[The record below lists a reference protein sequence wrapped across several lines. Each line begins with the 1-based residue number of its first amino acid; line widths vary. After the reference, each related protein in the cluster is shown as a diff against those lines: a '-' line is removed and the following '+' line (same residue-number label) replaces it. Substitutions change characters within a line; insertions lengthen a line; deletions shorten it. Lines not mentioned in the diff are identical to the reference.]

1 MTYHVEAGDG
11 EGGGAGHDGGRLST
25 TCRETRLHS
34 AVSTNVTPTR
44 NTLITPHLP
53 PATIG
58 NEFEKYR
65 KYYRENTNLVILSF
79 TNIYK

>member
-34 AVSTNVTPTR
+34 AVSTSSRQPG
-44 NTLITPHLP
+44 TLSLHHTFHRLP
-53 PATIG
+53 MEMSLKNIES
-58 NEFEKYR
+58 NIEK
-65 KYYRENTNLVILSF
+65 IQ
-79 TNIYK
+79 I